1 MVMMG
6 QRTEVTVSRIEDGA
20 LERSGEA
27 EVGPLPPR
35 PWHLRHGHTG
45 SQNTGVTLCYRGWS
59 LFTSSVQMHLDGKIP
74 VTSD

>member
-35 PWHLRHGHTG
+35 PWNLRHGHTG
-45 SQNTGVTLCYRGWS
+45 SQNTGVRSYILLQGIWSWS
-59 LFTSSVQMHLDGKIP
+59 LFTMLPCSS
-74 VTSD
+74 

>member
-1 MVMMG
+1 MVLG
-6 QRTEVTVSRIEDGA
+6 WVLYGDDETERTEVTVSRIEDGA

-59 LFTSSVQMHLDGKIP
+59 WSLFTMQ
-74 VTSD
+74 